1 MSRPSK
7 QYRRHRFPPQII
19 SRRCPPARAST
30 APPRAQSPVATRGYL
45 RFGAKTCFE
54 FPTFTPEGHAV
65 SSPNGVREITNRAR
79 KALEPSTYGF
89 EGRCQGIWTIA
100 YDPPR
105 KFRLGFRR
113 SVRSP
118 KAVVGRTGS
127 A

>member
-1 MSRPSK
+1 M
-7 QYRRHRFPPQII
+7 
-19 SRRCPPARAST
+19 ATT
-30 APPRAQSPVATRGYL
+30 AKVATNR
-45 RFGAKTCFE
+45 RNARRSTV
-54 FPTFTPEGHAV
+54 PRTPEGHAV